1 MGEANFYYFT
11 CLKSVKK
18 MGKTKANKTGQ
29 DKAYLHPKSRKAKHL
44 SSFQAH
50 NDKSKKAQDMKM
62 ARMQSKATKMMFF
75 KERMEEMFLEDE
87 KLTRT
92 QMLHV
97 IEVYF
102 ARFVNEVDQIS
113 MIQSFPKRHG
123 RQNAARQDAIS
134 MTINQ
139 ERELFDGAGLEFPDV
154 IHLAGFAALKKWKGS
169 IKDMPNLVLKKFKRQ
184 DLLKK
189 AEKED
194 EEEEEEDVEG
204 EPANVDDQDVADENA
219 PEDAE

>member
-11 CLKSVKK
+11 CLKSVIKK

-50 NDKSKKAQDMKM
+50 NDKSKKAQDLKI
-62 ARMQSKATKMMFF
+62 ARLQSKAAKLMFF

-92 QMLHV
+92 QLLHV

-123 RQNAARQDAIS
+123 RQNAARQDAIA

-139 ERELFDGAGLEFPDV
+139 VFSVFLSSFSLF
-154 IHLAGFAALKKWKGS
+154 S
-169 IKDMPNLVLKKFKRQ
+169 SS
-184 DLLKK
+184 
-189 AEKED
+189 
-194 EEEEEEDVEG
+194 
-204 EPANVDDQDVADENA
+204 
-219 PEDAE
+219 

>member
-1 MGEANFYYFT
+1 MGEAKHIYFT
-11 CLKSVKK
+11 CLNFRK

-50 NDKSKKAQDMKM
+50 NDKAKKAQDLKM

-97 IEVYF
+97 IGVYF

-169 IKDMPNLVLKKFKRQ
+169 IKDMPNLILKKFKRQ
-184 DLLKK
+184 DLLKQ
-189 AEKED
+189 AEKEED
-194 EEEEEEDVEG
+194 EEVEG
-204 EPANVDDQDVADENA
+204 EREGDMNEGT
-219 PEDAE
+219 

>member
-1 MGEANFYYFT
+1 
-11 CLKSVKK
+11 
-18 MGKTKANKTGQ
+18 MGKTRANKTGQ

-50 NDKSKKAQDMKM
+50 NEKSKKAQDLKM
-62 ARMQSKATKMMFF
+62 ARLQSKAAKMLFF

-87 KLTRT
+87 SLTRS

-102 ARFVNEVDQIS
+102 ARFVNEMDQIS

-123 RQNAARQDAIS
+123 RQNAAREDAIS
-134 MTINQ
+134 MTISQ
-139 ERELFDGAGLEFPDV
+139 ERKEFDGSGIEFPDV
-154 IHLAGFAALKKWKGS
+154 IHRAGFAALKKWRGDVKEL
-169 IKDMPNLVLKKFKRQ
+169 PNLILKKYKRQ

-189 AEKED
+189 AEKET
-194 EEEEEEDVEG
+194 EEEEEEEKEEETAETGLEDAQTEDVEI
-204 EPANVDDQDVADENA
+204 DDS
-219 PEDAE
+219 

>member
-1 MGEANFYYFT
+1 MGGSLKFIFT
-11 CLKSVKK
+11 CLNCWD

-50 NDKSKKAQDMKM
+50 NDKSKKAQDLKM
-62 ARMQSKATKMMFF
+62 ARLQSKAAKMMFF

-102 ARFVNEVDQIS
+102 ARFVNEVNQIS

-123 RQNAARQDAIS
+123 RQNAPRQDAIS
-134 MTINQ
+134 MTTSQ
-139 ERELFDGAGLEFPDV
+139 EKELFEGAGLEFPDV
-154 IHLAGFAALKKWKGS
+154 IHLAGFAALKKWTGS
-169 IKDMPNLVLKKFKRQ
+169 IKDMPNLILKKFKRH
-184 DLLKK
+184 DLLRK
-189 AEKED
+189 AEKE
-194 EEEEEEDVEG
+194 EEEDGEG
-204 EPANVDDQDVADENA
+204 EGDMNE
-219 PEDAE
+219 EEL

>member
-11 CLKSVKK
+11 CLKSVIKK

-29 DKAYLHPKSRKAKHL
+29 DKAYLHPKSRKAKHM
-44 SSFQAH
+44 SSLQAH
-50 NDKSKKAQDMKM
+50 NDKAKKAQDLKM
-62 ARMQSKATKMMFF
+62 ARLQSKAAKMLFF

-87 KLTRT
+87 KLTCA

-102 ARFVNEVDQIS
+102 ARFVNEMDQIS

-134 MTINQ
+134 MTIAQ
-139 ERELFDGAGLEFPDV
+139 EREEFEGAGIEFPDV
-154 IHLAGFAALKKWKGS
+154 IHLAGFAALRKWRGDV
-169 IKDMPNLVLKKFKRQ
+169 KDLPNLVLKKYKRQ
-184 DLLKK
+184 DLLKR

-194 EEEEEEDVEG
+194 EVEEEEEEEEEMKEEAHEAGHNEEETVE
-204 EPANVDDQDVADENA
+204 
-219 PEDAE
+219 

>member
-1 MGEANFYYFT
+1 MGEAKHIYFT
-11 CLKSVKK
+11 CLNFRE

-50 NDKSKKAQDMKM
+50 NDKAKKAQDMKM

-134 MTINQ
+134 MTISQ

-169 IKDMPNLVLKKFKRQ
+169 IKDMPNLILKKFKRQ

-194 EEEEEEDVEG
+194 DEEDVEW
-204 EPANVDDQDVADENA
+204 EPADVDDQDDADENA
-219 PEDAE
+219 PEDA

>member
-50 NDKSKKAQDMKM
+50 NDKAKKAQDLKL
-62 ARMQSKATKMMFF
+62 ARLESKASKMMFF

-87 KLTRT
+87 KLSRT

-97 IEVYF
+97 IEAYF
-102 ARFVNEVDQIS
+102 ARFVNEGDQIS

-123 RQNAARQDAIS
+123 RQDAARQDAIS
-134 MTINQ
+134 MTISQ
-139 ERELFDGAGLEFPDV
+139 EKELFEGAGLEFPAV
-154 IHLAGFAALKKWKGS
+154 MHLAGFNALKKWNGS
-169 IKDMPNLVLKKFKRQ
+169 LKEMPNLILKKFKRQ

-189 AEKED
+189 AEKE
-194 EEEEEEDVEG
+194 EEEEEVE
-204 EPANVDDQDVADENA
+204 EE
-219 PEDAE
+219 E

>member
-1 MGEANFYYFT
+1 
-11 CLKSVKK
+11 
-18 MGKTKANKTGQ
+18 
-29 DKAYLHPKSRKAKHL
+29 
-44 SSFQAH
+44 
-50 NDKSKKAQDMKM
+50 
-62 ARMQSKATKMMFF
+62 MQSKATKMMFF

-92 QMLHV
+92 QLLHV

-113 MIQSFPKRHG
+113 VIQSFPKRHG

-169 IKDMPNLVLKKFKRQ
+169 IKDMPNLILKKFKRQ

-189 AEKED
+189 AEKEEQ
-194 EEEEEEDVEG
+194 EEEKEELADLDDQE
-204 EPANVDDQDVADENA
+204 NVDDEV
-219 PEDAE
+219 EDADVDNDAS